1 MMPIGH
7 STGWLSGKGA
17 SHSLLEHAETVSAA
31 GDDAIELFWKDPGI
45 RDAHG
50 EEDILLRFR
59 HRSLHLVNFE
69 LETPWTVLLPDLLA
83 IAEFT
88 KHLKIQ
94 TAVSHP
100 PYLHDAIYKT
110 LLKEGAPVTA
120 ENMDRAQSSGVT
132 VEDLEKLH
140 TLYQV
145 PFCLDLQ
152 HAYEHSV
159 DAGLAP
165 ETMALRYA
173 DMMLKGNRLAVLHVS
188 GEVMGADG
196 NRIENHAAV
205 HRATNR
211 DAIVEAL
218 REVIARVKNV
228 PIILEGDYL
237 PGEPVEV
244 EIEDPSARKKLLR
257 KAEEEM
263 REEREWLI
271 RCIS

>member
-7 STGWLSGKGA
+7 STGWLSVKGA
-17 SHSLLEHAETVSAA
+17 SHSLSEHAETISAA
-31 GDDAIELFWKDPGI
+31 GDDAIELFWKDRGI
-45 RDAHG
+45 RNFLGKENA
-50 EEDILLRFR
+50 LLHFR

-69 LETPWTVLLPDLLA
+69 LDAPWDVLEPDLHA

-88 KHLKIQ
+88 KHLKID

-100 PYLHDAIYKT
+100 PYLNDAIYKT

-120 ENMDRAQSSGVT
+120 ENMDRAQTVGVSI
-132 VEDLEKLH
+132 EDLERLH
-140 TLYQV
+140 ALYRV

-152 HAYEHSV
+152 HAYEHSI
-159 DAGLAP
+159 DNGLPAAAKAI
-165 ETMALRYA
+165 EYA
-173 DMMLKGNRLAVLHVS
+173 EMMGKNLAILHVS
-188 GEVMGADG
+188 GEVMGENG
-196 NRIENHAAV
+196 ERLENHAAV

-218 REVIARVKNV
+218 REVIARMGNV

-244 EIEDPSARKKLLR
+244 EIENESERKKLLK
-257 KAEEEM
+257 KAAEEM

-271 RCIS
+271 SKLR